1 MELALINGNM
11 VTVDE
16 SGPRAEAVLISG
28 ERIVKVGSTEE
39 IRGELPEKAT
49 TVDLKGRTVVPGF
62 IDSHTHFVSWGLG
75 LSRLDLREAATV
87 SEALDMTKKRVKGSE
102 KGEVIIGEGWDQS
115 KWEES
120 RYPEREELDK
130 VAPRNPVILRRV
142 CGHLAVANSEAL
154 NLIPSY
160 ISGIDWE
167 TGTLLGD
174 PALNLNRL
182 FPPSSGEILE
192 AVKLAMKEAH
202 KLGVTSIHDIVT
214 PQYLRAYQE
223 LQKRGELNLRV
234 YACFYEEYLDSLL
247 GVGLRTGFGDGL
259 LKFGGLKVFADGS
272 LGARSAALSSPYQN
286 SDEVGVLTHSDQE
299 LKSVMERAAG
309 AGVQVLVHAI
319 GDRAIGQVLSGY
331 EKIFAGSR
339 RGVPTRNNLRHRI
352 EHVELPTP
360 QQLRN
365 MRELGIIAAMQPNF
379 LGEWGQAGGMYEELL
394 GEDRW
399 RRNNPLR
406 EVADLDIP
414 IAFGSD
420 SMPFSPLYG
429 IHWAVNHP
437 IEEQR
442 LTAEEAIRFYT
453 LGSAHASFE
462 EELKGSIQEGKFAD
476 LVVLS
481 QDVTKR
487 REIDRVEVVM
497 TVLGGAIVFERAE
510 RP

>member
-16 SGPRAEAVLISG
+16 SRPRGEAMLISG

-49 TVDLKGRTVVPGF
+49 TVDLKGGTVVPGF

-75 LSRLDLREAATV
+75 LSRLDLRDTATV

-182 FPPSSGEILE
+182 FPPSSEEILE

-202 KLGVTSIHDIVT
+202 KLGVTSIHDILT

-309 AGVQVLVHAI
+309 AGVQVLGHAI
-319 GDRAIGQVLSGY
+319 GDRAIDQVLSTHAEILKG
-331 EKIFAGSR
+331 
-339 RGVPTRNNLRHRI
+339 RGNDLRHRI

-360 QQLRN
+360 QQLRD

-379 LGEWGQAGGMYEELL
+379 PGEWGQAGGMYQELL

-406 EVADLDIP
+406 EVADLGIP

-481 QDVTKR
+481 HDPTR
-487 REIDRVEVVM
+487 SSEIANIVVEL
-497 TVLGGAIVFERAE
+497 TVLGGEIVYEYRQGK
-510 RP
+510 